1 MMDADVVVVGVGAM
15 GSMAAWR
22 LAARGARVLAFDQ
35 FEPPHDRGSSHGES
49 RIIRTAYFEG
59 PGYVPLLRRAFEL
72 WRQLERES
80 GTSIL
85 TMTGALMIGRPE
97 SAVIAGTLE
106 SVRAHGLAHE
116 VLDRD
121 AMAARYPQHR
131 LDADEL
137 GIYEAD
143 AGLLRPERGVAAA
156 IARAE
161 SLGATVRRDT
171 PVAAIDVVGSD
182 EVRVTAG
189 DEVYVARHVVVS
201 AGSWLG
207 DLLPQVRTPLRVERQ
222 TPAWFPVHQPA
233 LYGPERFPVFVRA
246 LRVGDGEGDDRHRY
260 GFPTLDGATAKVAIH
275 HEGVTTRADAL
286 DRTVYAETSRRCARS
301 CATTCAASRRRRRA
315 PRCACTPIHPTSTS
329 SSARC
334 RACPRLRCSAAS
346 RGTATNSCP
355 SSATSRPTSPSWDA
369 HATPST
375 SSRPTASRT
384 LLSGLSERRLPV
396 VPRVPRHHRGTEGI
410 TWRGEGVDGGGRRI
424 TDKRRL
430 ACGRPALDNADHP
443 PRLAGD
449 RLHRDK
455 GAVRGRTRRDVTGSR
470 DGAPGDTS

>member
-1 MMDADVVVVGVGAM
+1 MKRVDVAVVGVGAM
-15 GSMAAWR
+15 GSAALWR
-22 LAARGARVLAFDQ
+22 LAARGATVMGFDR
-35 FEPPHDRGSSHGES
+35 FAPPHDRGSSHGES

-286 DRTVYAETSRRCARS
+286 DRTVYAEDLAPLCAFVRDHM
-301 CATTCAASRRRRRA
+301 CGLAPEAARA
-315 PRCACTPIHPTSTS
+315 EVCMYTNTPDEHFVIGP
-329 SSARC
+329 APGLP
-334 RACPRLRCSAAS
+334 AL
-346 RGTATNSCP
+346 
-355 SSATSRPTSPSWDA
+355 
-369 HATPST
+369 
-375 SSRPTASRT
+375 T
-384 LLSGLSERRLPV
+384 LLGGFSGHGYKFMPV
-396 VPRVPRHHRGTEGI
+396 VGDI
-410 TWRGEGVDGGGRRI
+410 AAD
-424 TDKRRL
+424 L
-430 ACGRPALDNADHP
+430 AL
-443 PRLAGD
+443 L
-449 RLHRDK
+449 
-455 GAVRGRTRRDVTGSR
+455 GRTRYPIDLF
-470 DGAPGDTS
+470 APDRFAHAPIGPQ